1 MSDRGVAKISGKN
14 VIEALAD
21 LFTHAEEHNWSQD
34 RKWIISLRMAA
45 LIKEAAGLAATN
57 IVHGRELFGLP
68 VEIDQD
74 EDDTKTCAWAVQVT
88 IDGTQANTYEV
99 TS

>member
-1 MSDRGVAKISGKN
+1 MSGLEQMKGKT
-14 VIEALAD
+14 VIEVLGE
-21 LFTHAEEHNWSQD
+21 LFAYAEEHGWSQD
-34 RKWIISLRMAA
+34 RKWIISLRMAVYIRDE
-45 LIKEAAGLAATN
+45 LGLAATN
-57 IVHGRELFGLP
+57 IIHGRELFGLP